1 VYYANIHTFNKLT
14 TLYIMKR
21 VVQTLAIHSF
31 CIVFF
36 AFFYYYFSKH
46 FDTNQQNTQNKI
58 NKFTYYNNESKIES
72 MIDFL
77 LFSTTIQAGVGIS
90 DILPIS
96 VYGKI
101 LMITQQII
109 MISISVITIY
119 VFTK

>member
-1 VYYANIHTFNKLT
+1 MLNIESFYKIRA
-14 TLYIMKR
+14 LYIMKR

-46 FDTNQQNTQNKI
+46 FDTNQQNKI

-72 MIDFL
+72 IIDFL

-101 LMITQQII
+101 LMIIQQII